1 MKIMLPDCTG
11 GTGGGGVDVV
21 VLPPP
26 PPPPHAVKAKKQ
38 SKNRGEF
45 SRMAGNLI
53 KIKQLF

>member
-21 VLPPP
+21 VLP